1 MPRQEVRSGVCRIEN
16 DKKRNAAFTKRH
28 AHLFKSAS
36 NLSALTGV
44 RVAVIL
50 EKESGKMHGFGT
62 PLVQPIVD
70 SFLSG
75 DPLVEPLVDEQ
86 VKDRIALLQSE
97 VARLHMEN
105 EMLKT
110 RANLS
115 LQHIKKI
122 QSQNSGMPANNIFSK
137 VEDLSLEDLTNLF
150 NNLLRV
156 KEEIR
161 RRLPPLQHGH
171 EPKSVVDH
179 AKDLPPPL
187 QPQFQYYASPNTI
200 TKPLQNNMS
209 PNSIV
214 ENTMDE
220 SPRFFYSGGNDTY
233 VHESF
238 SYDNLSNAP
247 LDKAH
252 EILGMD
258 SYLDY
263 NISDLEQ
270 YKMDCVEW
278 ANNAPPGSSGGNDDD
293 IDG

>member
-171 EPKSVVDH
+171 EPKVGGPNMRQNWLLPSGPSQDH
-179 AKDLPPPL
+179 PKIHETSQQPLSSHHLPPQVMPL
-187 QPQFQYYASPNTI
+187 VLVPATPQHPIYFRTTVS
-200 TKPLQNNMS
+200 
-209 PNSIV
+209 
-214 ENTMDE
+214 
-220 SPRFFYSGGNDTY
+220 
-233 VHESF
+233 
-238 SYDNLSNAP
+238 
-247 LDKAH
+247 
-252 EILGMD
+252 
-258 SYLDY
+258 
-263 NISDLEQ
+263 
-270 YKMDCVEW
+270 C
-278 ANNAPPGSSGGNDDD
+278 
-293 IDG
+293 